1 MRIQAATLV
10 AALLASPVHA
20 TNPRE
25 LYVAGKFVEAER
37 AALAEGT
44 ADGYALAARSELAA
58 ETMRAEPCMECLKRA
73 EDFALRAIAANPRL
87 VEGHIEYVIAIG
99 FEARLI
105 GMVEAHFKGY
115 AEKAKQHID
124 AALAV
129 DPDNPWA
136 WAALG
141 NWNIEI
147 AQDGGRALARLMYGA
162 SVKSGLADFAKA
174 MEAAPDSLVLQY
186 HYALA
191 LAAYDRK
198 AYRAAIAD
206 ALTRADAGEPH
217 SAYDIFAQ
225 KCARELLA
233 TWKSGDMET
242 FDRLVRHDQGY
253 PGSG

>member
-1 MRIQAATLV
+1 MKIGAAAIAIV
-10 AALLASPVHA
+10 AFTSAAHAQSP
-20 TNPRE
+20 RD
-25 LYVAGKFVEAER
+25 LYVAGKYPEAER

-58 ETMRAEPCMECLKRA
+58 ETMRAQPCLECLKRA
-73 EDFALRAIAANPRL
+73 EDYALHAVAANPRQ

-105 GMVEAHFKGY
+105 GMIAAHFKGF
-115 AEKAKQHID
+115 AETAKQHID
-124 AALAV
+124 AALAI
-129 DPDNPWA
+129 DSANPWA

-147 AQDGGRALARLMYGA
+147 VQNGGTALARLIYGA
-162 SVKSGLADFAKA
+162 TLKNGFADFAKA
-174 MEAAPDSLVLQY
+174 FAAAPNSLVLHY

-191 LAAYDRK
+191 LAAYDRNV
-198 AYRAAIAD
+198 YRDPIVT
-206 ALTRADAGEPH
+206 ALTRAAAGTAH
-217 SAYDIFAQ
+217 TAYERFAQ

-233 TWKSGDMET
+233 TWKSGDMEA
-242 FDRLVRHDQGY
+242 FDRLVRRDQGY